1 MDHLM
6 SIGNE
11 QVKSNS
17 TGGSGMA
24 GQTTTATVRIPR
36 EFLGAGRWRAVRDG
50 SRLGFTGR
58 KMMGLIPVRGH
69 FAEFAVEAQGPR
81 SEAEEVAPPRVT
93 IQAASIDTGIKLRDK
108 HLRSGDFL
116 DVERFPQIEF
126 SAERI
131 EHQGQDEFRISGPL
145 TIHGVTRPVELIGDV
160 HEHGADIRQIHAT
173 GTLDRYQFGVKAW
186 QPMEMN
192 LSRKV
197 KLELELTLER
207 A

>member
-1 MDHLM
+1 M
-6 SIGNE
+6 STANE
-11 QVKSNS
+11 QLKSNS
-17 TGGSGMA
+17 RGEPRMA

-36 EFLGAGRWRAVRDG
+36 EYLGAGRWGAVRDG

-69 FAEFAVEAQGPR
+69 FAEFTVEAQGP
-81 SEAEEVAPPRVT
+81 STEADEVTPPRLE

-108 HLRSGDFL
+108 HLRGRDFL

-126 SAERI
+126 RAERI

-145 TIHGVTRPVELIGDV
+145 TIHGVTRPVELVAHV

-173 GTLDRYQFGVKAW
+173 GTLDRYQFDVKAW
-186 QPMEMN
+186 YPMELN

-197 KLELELTLER
+197 KLELQLTLER

>member
-1 MDHLM
+1 
-6 SIGNE
+6 
-11 QVKSNS
+11 
-17 TGGSGMA
+17 MA
-24 GQTTTATVRIPR
+24 GQTTTVRIPR

-50 SRLGFTGR
+50 SRLRFTGR

-69 FAEFAVEAQGPR
+69 FAEFTVEAQGSS
-81 SEAEEVAPPRVT
+81 SEADEVTPPRVT

-108 HLRSGDFL
+108 HLRSHDFL

-126 SAERI
+126 HAERI
-131 EHQGQDEFRISGPL
+131 ERHGPGEFRISGPL
-145 TIHGVTRPVELIGDV
+145 TIHGVTRPLELVGHV

-173 GTLDRYQFGVKAW
+173 ATLDRYQFGVKAW
-186 QPMEMN
+186 KAMELN

-197 KLELELTLER
+197 KLELQLTLER

>member
-1 MDHLM
+1 
-6 SIGNE
+6 
-11 QVKSNS
+11 
-17 TGGSGMA
+17 MA
-24 GQTTTATVRIPR
+24 GQTTTATVAIPR
-36 EFLGAGRWRAVRDG
+36 EFLGAGRWHAVQDD

-69 FAEFAVEAQGPR
+69 FAEFTVEAQGPNSE
-81 SEAEEVAPPRVT
+81 SEAVTPPRVT
-93 IQAASIDTGIKLRDK
+93 MQAASIDTGIKLRDK

-126 SAERI
+126 RAERI

-145 TIHGVTRPVELIGDV
+145 TIHGVTRPVELVAHV
-160 HEHGADIRQIHAT
+160 HEHGADIRKIHAT
-173 GTLDRYQFGVKAW
+173 ATLDRYQFGVKAW
-186 QPMEMN
+186 QPMELN

-197 KLELELTLER
+197 KLELELTLAR